1 MFTNEWQNYW
11 GLERDPF
18 SCEDADKDFV
28 LSELDSGSVH
38 SGFDRIY
45 GDPRMPAP
53 GIVFGEKGSGKSGL
67 RLMMKRRLEE
77 HNADSEGA
85 KVFIVEYID
94 FNAYLEHFR
103 GQSSSSPEKLMSAWS
118 LSDHID
124 SLLSIGTTQLV
135 DGCLD
140 GTEKHEKLSP
150 KQKLNLLLLTSLYY
164 NSKNHTA
171 SHATRRLTRTLR
183 CFNGRKFKRNLGL
196 ILLTL
201 VSIALA
207 AAPHAGEG
215 DLGPANYWYIGGG
228 LLLAASWIRHKSVD
242 FFTRR
247 RARRAAASI
256 RVLPREPSTIADVL
270 ASVPTSQRAEYTLPE
285 SNREE
290 GRYEL
295 LQRLFDLTDAFGYSG
310 WYILLDR
317 VDEPSLLSG
326 DSKLMSQFIEK
337 LLDIKLL
344 QYPGLALK
352 LFLPIE
358 LETLYRTA
366 TPEDLKRMRL
376 DKSNLIP
383 ELKWGGQELYEIA
396 NKRLRV
402 CLKHGSQLKTL
413 DGLFDPEFDLEHLRS
428 TMQALGTPRYSFG
441 FLSSVVLAHVNELP
455 GDLAKDDPAWRIPLS
470 RFEVERA
477 AWIDRTGLLRR
488 TMN

>member
-18 SCEDADKDFV
+18 ACEDADKDFV
-28 LSELDSGSVH
+28 LTELDAGSVH

-77 HNADSEGA
+77 HNASSPDA
-85 KVFIVEYID
+85 KVFILEYID
-94 FNAYLEHFR
+94 FNGYLEHFR
-103 GQSSSSPEKLMSAWS
+103 GQSSSSDEKLLNAWS
-118 LSDHID
+118 LTDHID
-124 SLLSIGTTQLV
+124 SLLSLGTTQLV

-140 GTEKHEKLSP
+140 GSEKHEKLTP

-164 NSKNHTA
+164 DSGNQTATHTG
-171 SHATRRLTRTLR
+171 RRLARTLR
-183 CFNGRKFKRNLGL
+183 FFNTRKLGSAFSL
-196 ILLTL
+196 TLLTL
-201 VSIALA
+201 VGLALFA
-207 AAPHAGEG
+207 VPHLSDAE
-215 DLGPANYWYIGGG
+215 LGPTNYWYIGGALVLG
-228 LLLAASWIRHKSVD
+228 LTWIRHRAAS
-242 FFTRR
+242 FLNLR
-247 RARRAAASI
+247 RAKRAAESV
-256 RVLPREPSTIADVL
+256 RVLAREAAPIAEVL
-270 ASVPTSQRAEYTLPE
+270 AAIPARERSEYSLPQ

-295 LQRLFDLTDAFGYSG
+295 LQRLFDLTEVFGYHG
-310 WYILLDR
+310 WCVLLDR

-326 DSKLMSQFIEK
+326 DSKLMSKFIEK

-358 LETLYRTA
+358 LESLYRTA

-376 DKSNLIP
+376 DKSNLIA
-383 ELKWGGQELYEIA
+383 ELKWGGQELFEIA
-396 NKRLRV
+396 SKRLRV
-402 CLKHGSQLKTL
+402 CLRHGSQLKTL
-413 DGLFDPEFDLEHLRS
+413 SGLFEEDFDFDYLRS
-428 TMQALGTPRYSFG
+428 TLQVLGTPRYCFG
-441 FLSSVVLAHVNELP
+441 FLSSVVIEHVKDLP
-455 GDLAKDDPAWRIPLS
+455 SDLPKDDPAWRIPRT
-470 RFEVERA
+470 RFDVERA